1 MMASD
6 RSGRGLGA
14 GSKQGTTAFDD
25 NLQFSDPSVALVGPD
40 QGAATITLSV
50 TAQAVVG
57 DVSLTVEATTVTP
70 QDADVGLMAQADTSL
85 IHLDLF
91 RADPRFQGI
100 NGAGLSVAVLDTCI
114 NFSSPFFGNRIVYSY
129 DFSGANDPNAQ
140 DTNGHG
146 SNVASIIGSQDGT
159 YTGMAPGVNII
170 ALKVFT
176 DGANPQGSNSDIAE
190 ALNWVVANRAAY
202 NIVSVNMSLGSGDNL
217 NFQSSSPFASQFA
230 NLVANKYGCRRGVG
244 QLLLSPD
251 LSIPGRLDAVG
262 RSQRLVD
269 RRGVGSQRR

>member
-14 GSKQGTTAFDD
+14 GSKQETTAFDD
-25 NLQFSDPSVALVGPD
+25 DNLQIGDPRVALVGPD

-57 DVSLTVEATTVTP
+57 DVSLTVEATTITP
-70 QDADVGLMAQADTSL
+70 QDADVGLIAHADTYL

-91 RADPRFQGI
+91 RADPCFQGI
-100 NGAGLSVAVLDTCI
+100 NGAGLSVAVLDTGI
-114 NFSSPFFGNRIVYSY
+114 NFGSSFFGDRIVYSY
-129 DFSGANDPNAQ
+129 DFSGGNDPNAQ

-176 DGANPQGSNSDIAE
+176 D
-190 ALNWVVANRAAY
+190 
-202 NIVSVNMSLGSGDNL
+202 
-217 NFQSSSPFASQFA
+217 
-230 NLVANKYGCRRGVG
+230 
-244 QLLLSPD
+244 
-251 LSIPGRLDAVG
+251 
-262 RSQRLVD
+262 
-269 RRGVGSQRR
+269 